1 MRTSS
6 NIATWVFSTQ
16 YSTGFTGR
24 PSKGRAY
31 GWFDRSKPRP
41 GTEEPDSQQGQ
52 SPAQAAFSHVRL
64 VAGAPKVRPD
74 VHAVAIIRDFPPR
87 CSPEAIV
94 AASADL
100 RRYQPRV
107 FAGQLP
113 LAGWATQASTAATS
127 PASLDVDQ
135 RPPLD
140 GLDGSR
146 AGSPR
151 WCVRSAT
158 AIPTPAACCSV
169 IWSMSSMKRCLAA
182 FASAVSLFAPVA
194 HANDA
199 LEAKVRAYAPVVSLA
214 KVCDIRI
221 NDATSGDHRAMLE
234 AVKSDPNANKLAYRL
249 HYETQTAYIK
259 ARDGGQRV
267 AFCKDFI
274 AANSQYAK
282 ARVTAVV
289 EGHMSDVSTSVQKA
303 IAHNVCGAPP
313 AKLSKADWKPYALI
327 KQMLQI
333 EHKLAKENAETNGW
347 NVTEETTAVTE
358 QFCAAVK
365 TR

>member
-1 MRTSS
+1 MAGCGAVSMG
-6 NIATWVFSTQ
+6 ATDDPV
-16 YSTGFTGR
+16 
-24 PSKGRAY
+24 
-31 GWFDRSKPRP
+31 
-41 GTEEPDSQQGQ
+41 
-52 SPAQAAFSHVRL
+52 
-64 VAGAPKVRPD
+64 PD
-74 VHAVAIIRDFPPR
+74 VQRHDPDQCR
-87 CSPEAIV
+87 C
-94 AASADL
+94 
-100 RRYQPRV
+100 
-107 FAGQLP
+107 
-113 LAGWATQASTAATS
+113 STAA
-127 PASLDVDQ
+127 Q
-135 RPPLD
+135 
-140 GLDGSR
+140 GIR
-146 AGSPR
+146 AVSCSTRFLGWTLR
-151 WCVRSAT
+151 DWV
-158 AIPTPAACCSV
+158 AALV
-169 IWSMSSMKRCLAA
+169 IWSMSPMKRCLAT
-182 FASAVSLFAPVA
+182 FAIAASLFAPVA
-194 HANDA
+194 QANDA
-199 LEAKVRAYAPVVSLA
+199 LEAKVRAYVPVVSLA

-313 AKLSKADWKPYALI
+313 ARLSKADWKPYAQI
-327 KQMLQI
+327 KKMLQI
-333 EHKLAKENAETNGW
+333 EQKLAMENAETNGW
-347 NVTEETTAVTE
+347 NVTEETAAVTE